1 MTESTMIA
9 NAVVIERI
17 FNAPVARIWQLWT
30 DAAQF
35 PQWYGPTGF
44 TVTVVEMDVRVGG
57 RRLLYMMPPN
67 KQMKIWTTGEYK
79 EIVPNARLVYT
90 DCPAD
95 EAGNVLSPAAMGMND
110 DTNPMITEVTVV
122 LEAVDGQTKMV
133 MTHAG
138 IPANSP
144 GASGWEQ
151 AFDKIAT
158 AIEHV
163 SNSGV

>member
-1 MTESTMIA
+1 MTN

-17 FNAPVARIWQLWT
+17 FNAPVDRIWQLWT
-30 DAAQF
+30 DASQL
-35 PQWYGPTGF
+35 PNWYGPSGF

-79 EIVPNARLVYT
+79 EIVPTARLVYT

-95 EAGNVLSPAAMGMND
+95 EAGNVLSLATMGMGD
-110 DTNPMITEVTVV
+110 DTNPMVTEVTVL
-122 LEAVDGQTKMV
+122 LEAVDGRTKMV
-133 MTHAG
+133 LTHAG
-138 IPANSP
+138 IPAGSP

-151 AFDKIAT
+151 AFDKLA
-158 AIEHV
+158 AAVEQMR
-163 SNSGV
+163 SAGA